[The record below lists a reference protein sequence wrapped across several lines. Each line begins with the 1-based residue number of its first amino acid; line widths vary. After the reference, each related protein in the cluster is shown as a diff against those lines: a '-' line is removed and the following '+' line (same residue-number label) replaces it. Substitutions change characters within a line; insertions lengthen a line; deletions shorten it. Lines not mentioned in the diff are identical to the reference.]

1 MFFEQSLLFFPFWK
15 SLHLGSMFIPMK
27 WKYIFFFPLSPSTFK
42 FSPFLP
48 IHFQYFPQEE
58 KIQGEPTLKDPGKSC
73 MRHKGKGFF
82 FQRWLRVIFEEKTLN
97 HVGSHVDIKT
107 CSKMAIDEVF
117 TLINPMENHFCAPL
131 VSKNMLS
138 QWWCETGFNE
148 LFPFYTQIQS
158 MCVLWRVCTTC
169 PFQLSRENIIE

>member
-1 MFFEQSLLFFPFWK
+1 MNNHFYFFLFGNPFILAPCSFQWNENTYFFFLSALLLLNFLPSF
-15 SLHLGSMFIPMK
+15 L
-27 WKYIFFFPLSPSTFK
+27 YIFNIFHKRKKYRENQHWKT
-42 FSPFLP
+42 
-48 IHFQYFPQEE
+48 QEKAAWDIRE
-58 KIQGEPTLKDPGKSC
+58 KL
-73 MRHKGKGFF
+73 FF
-82 FQRWLRVIFEEKTLN
+82 FQRWLRVVFEEKTLN